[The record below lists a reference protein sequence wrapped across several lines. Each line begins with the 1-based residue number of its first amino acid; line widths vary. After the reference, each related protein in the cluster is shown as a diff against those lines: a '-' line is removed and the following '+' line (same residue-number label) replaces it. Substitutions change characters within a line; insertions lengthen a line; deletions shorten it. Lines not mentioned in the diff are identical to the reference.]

1 MNILKSLFR
10 LLSSTAMTGTP
21 LHKSKSRMLRR
32 RKVYKPF
39 DYPYLI
45 EVAKAHEK
53 MHWTEE
59 EIKLDEDVRDWKTDR
74 MTDAER
80 YQVTEV
86 LKLFTT
92 QDMTVAGFYED
103 TVIPYL
109 KNNDV
114 LTAVFSFVAREM
126 IHIRAYALL
135 NDTLGLPESDYSAF
149 IHEKALAEKIDFAMR
164 ADTSTIEGMA
174 LAFVKSVV
182 NEGLSLFGSFVPLLN
197 YQRRGLMKGMGT
209 VVEWSIRDETCLSRD
224 TQVLTSKGWKFVADV
239 EKGDK
244 IAQFDMNTHESSF
257 AEPTHFIRHHHKGKM
272 KHFHRENG
280 GIDMLVTPDHD
291 MVVFNEFN
299 DETYKVKAEDVRKHS
314 HIHFPTSAPLA
325 KTGAGMTDHERFL
338 VAVQADGTIDKRI
351 DGSVSGCHAVTFHF
365 TKQRKKDRIEYL
377 CKKLGYEFTKSNNI
391 GDKIIYRVKVPVENL
406 LVKTFAEWDVDFST
420 LSIEWVNDFMHEITN
435 WDGNYVEEKG
445 IKTGRIHYGSV
456 IESNTDFV
464 QTIASLSGHRGKKTR
479 TVDNRSPSYK
489 DYFRLS
495 IVPNKTF
502 TRTGA
507 VKISD
512 VDYDD
517 EVFCFTMPKG
527 TLMTRRNGV
536 VGITGNCHANTMTL
550 LFREWCRE
558 HPFILTDS
566 FKKRVYD
573 MFREAVK
580 LEDAFIDKI
589 YAMGPVEGLSK
600 EDLKLYIR
608 YLADFRL
615 LNLGFKANWAV
626 EENPIE
632 WLDWILVAPDHS
644 NFFEKTS
651 TEYERNT
658 AVGKI
663 DYSVWN
669 KKAKKAPQEL
679 DVLVFGWEGCGY
691 CKKAKELLQERDIPF
706 EWVGLSTQSEKDHF
720 FDSAGLKGESRTAP
734 QIYINGERIG
744 GYTALVKFLNDD

>member
-1 MNILKSLFR
+1 MLKSIKGIFVG
-10 LLSSTAMTGTP
+10 STSISGTP
-21 LHKSKSRMLRR
+21 ISRSKSKLLQR
-32 RKVYKPF
+32 RKFYKPF
-39 DYPYLI
+39 DYPGLVETAI
-45 EVAKAHEK
+45 EHEK
-53 MHWTEE
+53 IHWTEE
-59 EIKLDEDVRDWKTDR
+59 ETGVAEDVRDWRTGR
-74 MTDAER
+74 LNSAEI
-80 YQVTEV
+80 YQITET
-86 LKLFTT
+86 LKLFTQ

-103 TVIPYL
+103 YL
-109 KNNDV
+109 VPLFKNNDV
-114 LTAVFSFVAREM
+114 QAAIHSFVAREM

-149 IHEKALAEKIDFAMR
+149 VKEKALADKIDFAMQ
-164 ADTSTIEGMA
+164 ADPNTIEGMG
-174 LAFVKSVV
+174 LCLVKSVI

-197 YQRRGLMKGMGT
+197 YQQRGLMKGMGT

-257 AEPTHFIRHHHKGKM
+257 AEPTHFIRHHHTGKM

-314 HIHFPTSAPLA
+314 RIHFPTSAPLA

-351 DGSVSGCHAVTFHF
+351 NGSVSGCHAVTFHF

-391 GDKIIYRVKVPVENL
+391 GDKITYRVKVPVENL
-406 LVKTFAEWDVDFST
+406 LVKTFAEWGVDFST

-536 VGITGNCHANTMTL
+536 VGITGNCHANTITNIFHL
-550 LFREWCRE
+550 WIKD
-558 HPFILTDS
+558 HPWVLTDA
-566 FKKRVYD
+566 FKKKVYD
-573 MFREAVK
+573 MFREAVR
-580 LEDAFIDKI
+580 LEDAFVDKI
-589 YAMGPVEGLSK
+589 YEMGPVEGLEK
-600 EDLKLYIR
+600 DVLKLYIR

-615 LNLGFKANWAV
+615 LNLGFKANWNIAV
-626 EENPIE
+626 NPIE
-632 WLDWILVAPDHS
+632 WLDWMLVAPDHS
-644 NFFEKTS
+644 NFFEKKA
-651 TEYERNT
+651 TEYERKT
-658 AVGKI
+658 ATGTINYDSFIRRNHEFVVYGWSGCRFCQATK
-663 DYSVWN
+663 
-669 KKAKKAPQEL
+669 ERL
-679 DVLVFGWEGCGY
+679 DLEN
-691 CKKAKELLQERDIPF
+691 IPF
-706 EWVGLSTQSEKDHF
+706 RFIELSTQLERDKF
-720 FDSAGLKGESRTAP
+720 FGSNDLVGSQRTAP
-734 QIYINGERIG
+734 QIFVDGSRIG
-744 GYTALVKFLNDD
+744 GYDNLCKLLNS

>member
-1 MNILKSLFR
+1 MLKRFKNIFTNSTT
-10 LLSSTAMTGTP
+10 LSGTP
-21 LHKSKSRMLRR
+21 ITKSKSVLLRR
-32 RKVYKPF
+32 RRFYKPF
-39 DYPYLI
+39 DFPLF
-45 EVAKAHEK
+45 VKTAFDHEK

-59 EIKLDEDVRDWKTDR
+59 ETGVEHDVHDWRTGKL
-74 MTDAER
+74 TDAEK
-80 YQVTEV
+80 YQITET
-86 LKLFTT
+86 LKVFTQ
-92 QDMTVAGFYED
+92 QDMTVAGFYEE
-103 TVIPYL
+103 VLIPTF
-109 KNNDV
+109 KNNDAQTV
-114 LTAVFSFVAREM
+114 LMSFAAREQ

-149 IHEKALAEKIDFAMR
+149 VNEKALADKIDFAMQ
-164 ADTSTIEGMA
+164 ADPTTIEGMG
-174 LAFVKSVV
+174 LSLVKSII

-257 AEPTHFIRHHHKGKM
+257 AEPTHFIRHHHTGKM

-314 HIHFPTSAPLA
+314 RIHFPTSAPLA

-351 DGSVSGCHAVTFHF
+351 DGSVSGCRVVTFDF
-365 TKQRKKDRIEYL
+365 TKPRKKERIEYL

-391 GDKIIYRVKVPVENL
+391 GANTLYRVKVPVENL

-420 LSIEWVNDFMHEITN
+420 LSIEWANDFMHEITN
-435 WDGNYVEEKG
+435 WDGNYVEENG

-456 IESNTDFV
+456 VESNTDFV

-536 VGITGNCHANTMTL
+536 VGITGNCHANTITIM
-550 LFREWCRE
+550 FRQWIAD
-558 HPFILTDS
+558 HPWILTDA
-566 FKKRVYD
+566 FKKKVYD
-573 MFREAVK
+573 MFRQAIT

-589 YAMGPVEGLSK
+589 YSLGPVAGLLK
-600 EDLKLYIR
+600 DDLKLYMR
-608 YLADFRL
+608 FLADFRL
-615 LNLGFKANWAV
+615 LNLGFKANWGIK
-626 EENPIE
+626 ENPVD
-632 WLDWILVAPDHS
+632 WLDWMLIGPDHT
-644 NFFEKTS
+644 NFFEKKS
-651 TEYERNT
+651 TEYERKT
-658 AVGKI
+658 AVGQI
-663 DYSVWN
+663 NYGSFDR
-669 KKAKKAPQEL
+669 KKFI
-679 DVLVFGWEGCGY
+679 VYGWKGCRF
-691 CKKAKELLQERDIPF
+691 CEATKEMLAIENIPF
-706 EWVGLSTQSEKDHF
+706 EFYELTTQLERDKF
-720 FDSAGLKGESRTAP
+720 FANQNLTGSQRTVP
-734 QIYINGERIG
+734 QVFVDGKRIG
-744 GYTALVKFLNDD
+744 GYDDLCKLLQ

>member
-10 LLSSTAMTGTP
+10 LLSSTAKTGTP
-21 LHKSKSRMLRR
+21 LHKSKSSMLRR

-209 VVEWSIRDETCLSRD
+209 VVEWSIRDET
-224 TQVLTSKGWKFVADV
+224 A
-239 EKGDK
+239 
-244 IAQFDMNTHESSF
+244 
-257 AEPTHFIRHHHKGKM
+257 
-272 KHFHRENG
+272 
-280 GIDMLVTPDHD
+280 
-291 MVVFNEFN
+291 
-299 DETYKVKAEDVRKHS
+299 
-314 HIHFPTSAPLA
+314 
-325 KTGAGMTDHERFL
+325 
-338 VAVQADGTIDKRI
+338 
-351 DGSVSGCHAVTFHF
+351 
-365 TKQRKKDRIEYL
+365 
-377 CKKLGYEFTKSNNI
+377 
-391 GDKIIYRVKVPVENL
+391 
-406 LVKTFAEWDVDFST
+406 
-420 LSIEWVNDFMHEITN
+420 
-435 WDGNYVEEKG
+435 
-445 IKTGRIHYGSV
+445 
-456 IESNTDFV
+456 
-464 QTIASLSGHRGKKTR
+464 
-479 TVDNRSPSYK
+479 
-489 DYFRLS
+489 
-495 IVPNKTF
+495 
-502 TRTGA
+502 
-507 VKISD
+507 
-512 VDYDD
+512 
-517 EVFCFTMPKG
+517 
-527 TLMTRRNGV
+527 
-536 VGITGNCHANTMTL
+536 HANTMTL

-720 FDSAGLKGESRTAP
+720 FDSAGLKGKSRTAP